1 MHQRPHAYPVIL
13 TIAFILLML
22 DSTGV
27 SPYAALRVLALVA
40 VASVVVSTICMVL
53 LRDRDLAGLV
63 ATLLLLSPLAL
74 SQLALIA
81 VLLGTLVLIVGIAV
95 ADRGKAPRVRWAAL
109 SRILSITTGV
119 LLLAIGIR
127 SLQDGRLAQD
137 AGELWTEGPLRP
149 AQQHV
154 ADVTPQTPDIYL
166 FLLDGYPRPDKLQ
179 SEFGIDDSAFI
190 DDLTATGF
198 SVAAHSRSN
207 YLETHLTLM
216 SMFNGR
222 HVEDVVSS
230 PTDQVVDRVA
240 INRADALVPFEQAGY
255 QTIGVSSG
263 FELVALRNVDRFID
277 TGQIN
282 DFERTLMEMT
292 VQPLLRAID
301 PGLLAREAGE
311 RTIASLDRV
320 AALVT
325 EGGPARFV
333 FVHIASPHSPLV
345 LTGDGRVTPET
356 GNYNVFDDREQ
367 YLELGPDQY
376 AAKLN
381 TQVAYLDRRLLDITG
396 AIAGSGRPSIVI
408 LFSDHGS
415 GARFRASDE
424 LDGHSDLELRSAN
437 FLAVR
442 GIGAIDDRSTLV
454 NLLPLIASRVLRTP
468 FEPVPE
474 SINAVTG
481 NPATITPFQR
491 PD

>member
-27 SPYAALRVLALVA
+27 SPYAALRVLVLVA
-40 VASVVVSTICMVL
+40 VASAVVSTACTLV
-53 LRDRDLAGLV
+53 LRDQDLAGLV
-63 ATLLLLSPLAL
+63 ATLILLSPLAL
-74 SQLALIA
+74 SQLALVA
-81 VLLGTLVLIVGIAV
+81 VLVGTLVLIIAIAA
-95 ADRGKAPRVRWAAL
+95 ADRGKPPRVRWAVL
-109 SRILSITTGV
+109 SRMLSITTAV

-127 SLQDGRLAQD
+127 SLQDGRLVQD
-137 AGELWTEGPLRP
+137 AEELWTEGPLRP
-149 AQQHV
+149 AQART

-166 FLLDGYPRPDKLQ
+166 FLLDGYPRSDKLL
-179 SEFGIDDSAFI
+179 SEFGVDGSAFL
-190 DDLTATGF
+190 DGLASAGF
-198 SVAAHSRSN
+198 SVATHSRSN
-207 YLETHLTLM
+207 YLETHLTLV

-222 HVEDVVSS
+222 HVEDVLAS
-230 PTDQVVDRVA
+230 PTDQVADRIA
-240 INRADALVPFEQAGY
+240 INRADALVPFERAGY
-255 QTIGVSSG
+255 QTIAVSSG

-282 DFERTLMEMT
+282 DFERTLIENT
-292 VQPLLRAID
+292 VEPLVRAID
-301 PGLLAREAGE
+301 PGLFAREAGE
-311 RTIASLDRV
+311 RTISSLDRV
-320 AALVT
+320 ESLVA
-325 EGGPARFV
+325 EDGPARFV

-381 TQVAYLDRRLLDITG
+381 TQVAHLDRRLLDITG
-396 AIAGSGRPSIVI
+396 EIAGSGRPSIVI

-415 GARFRASDE
+415 GVRFTASDE

-437 FLAVR
+437 VLAVR

-454 NLLPLIASRVLRTP
+454 NLLPLVASRVLGTP